1 MLTHACERPIH
12 VTTAPPRPPSAR
24 SGSISRSVSEPS
36 FDFHRPRTAGC
47 THAGPL
53 AALQDAD
60 RVPAGPRA
68 VGVGLR
74 PRRHRPRGLAGC
86 SPRCRRETARSAMVG
101 PAKCMVKLRCA
112 WSRWR
117 AGAMRQR
124 HEALA
129 VSLSHSRS
137 VLAPAHLRGDTSSR
151 VSHRVCGPRCR
162 QVALLLGVCL
172 GAQVLRGNCSKR
184 RHMRW
189 LAAAGSRRH
198 LSHSPLSFVPTISVS
213 WAAFLRPPRLCH
225 RL

>member
-1 MLTHACERPIH
+1 MPIRPGSL
-12 VTTAPPRPPSAR
+12 SAR
-24 SGSISRSVSEPS
+24 SGSISRLVSEPS

-117 AGAMRQR
+117 AGAMRQG
-124 HEALA
+124 HEAPE
-129 VSLSHSRS
+129 VSPFHSRS
-137 VLAPAHLRGDTSSR
+137 LLAPAHLRGGTLSR
-151 VSHRVCGPRCR
+151 VSHRVCGPRWR
-162 QVALLLGVCL
+162 KIALLSGVCL
-172 GAQVLRGNCSKR
+172 GAQVLRGSC
-184 RHMRW
+184 
-189 LAAAGSRRH
+189 
-198 LSHSPLSFVPTISVS
+198 
-213 WAAFLRPPRLCH
+213 
-225 RL
+225 

>member
-1 MLTHACERPIH
+1 MHEKKATRMIRTQRIH
-12 VTTAPPRPPSAR
+12 HGKCVAAWAGTVRMDR
-24 SGSISRSVSEPS
+24 SFSPSVSEPS
-36 FDFHRPRTAGC
+36 LTFTGHARPGC

-86 SPRCRRETARSAMVG
+86 SPRWRREIARSAMVG

-124 HEALA
+124 HEALT
-129 VSLSHSRS
+129 VSLPHSRS
-137 VLAPAHLRGDTSSR
+137 VLAPAHLRGGTSSR

-172 GAQVLRGNCSKR
+172 VCAGSAWKLLEKAAYAVAGC
-184 RHMRW
+184 RW
-189 LAAAGSRRH
+189 L
-198 LSHSPLSFVPTISVS
+198 SPASLLLTPIVCP
-213 WAAFLRPPRLCH
+213 RP
-225 RL
+225 

>member
-1 MLTHACERPIH
+1 MKSADLSDSPE
-12 VTTAPPRPPSAR
+12 PPSDSAQCAWNR
-24 SGSISRSVSEPS
+24 SFSPSVSEPS

-86 SPRCRRETARSAMVG
+86 SPRWRREIARSAMVG

-117 AGAMRQR
+117 AGAMRQG
-124 HEALA
+124 HEALT
-129 VSLSHSRS
+129 VSLPHSRS
-137 VLAPAHLRGDTSSR
+137 VLAPAHLRGGTSSR

-172 GAQVLRGNCSKR
+172 VCAGSAWKLLEKAAYAVAAD
-184 RHMRW
+184 RW
-189 LAAAGSRRH
+189 L
-198 LSHSPLSFVPTISVS
+198 SPACLPDMLIVCP
-213 WAAFLRPPRLCH
+213 RP
-225 RL
+225 

>member
-1 MLTHACERPIH
+1 M
-12 VTTAPPRPPSAR
+12 
-24 SGSISRSVSEPS
+24 
-36 FDFHRPRTAGC
+36 
-47 THAGPL
+47 
-53 AALQDAD
+53 QDAD

-117 AGAMRQR
+117 AGAMRQG

-137 VLAPAHLRGDTSSR
+137 VLAPAHLRGGTSSR

-172 GAQVLRGNCSKR
+172 VTAIYILVRLRARIIELFVRLVRAMGPHVPVVECSIVCR
-184 RHMRW
+184 RAT
-189 LAAAGSRRH
+189 L
-198 LSHSPLSFVPTISVS
+198 T
-213 WAAFLRPPRLCH
+213 
-225 RL
+225 

>member
-1 MLTHACERPIH
+1 M
-12 VTTAPPRPPSAR
+12 
-24 SGSISRSVSEPS
+24 
-36 FDFHRPRTAGC
+36 AGC

-53 AALQDAD
+53 AAWQDAD

-117 AGAMRQR
+117 AGVMRQG
-124 HEALA
+124 HEAPE
-129 VSLSHSRS
+129 VSPFHSRS
-137 VLAPAHLRGDTSSR
+137 LLAPAHLRGGTSSR

-172 GAQVLRGNCSKR
+172 VC
-184 RHMRW
+184 
-189 LAAAGSRRH
+189 AGSVRAV
-198 LSHSPLSFVPTISVS
+198 PVPTDCAPQPLLNFQASLVPRATTCTQIKQV
-213 WAAFLRPPRLCH
+213 RPPT
-225 RL
+225 